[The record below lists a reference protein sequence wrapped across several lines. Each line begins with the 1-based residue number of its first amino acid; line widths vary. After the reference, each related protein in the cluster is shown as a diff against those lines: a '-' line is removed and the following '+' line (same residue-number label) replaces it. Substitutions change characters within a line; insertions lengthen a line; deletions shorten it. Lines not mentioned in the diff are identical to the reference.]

1 MHGADS
7 ELNCASRRPPGPALM
22 NVVCVQT
29 RAANGQRRS
38 FAQPLALL
46 CCLLPARR
54 GEEKAM
60 AAGVYE
66 RKERWKIRGRREEG
80 RGKREEEKRS
90 EREKEER
97 KMSLWVHGR
106 EGGEGQ

>member
-1 MHGADS
+1 
-7 ELNCASRRPPGPALM
+7 
-22 NVVCVQT
+22 
-29 RAANGQRRS
+29 
-38 FAQPLALL
+38 
-46 CCLLPARR
+46 
-54 GEEKAM
+54 M

>member
-1 MHGADS
+1 
-7 ELNCASRRPPGPALM
+7 
-22 NVVCVQT
+22 
-29 RAANGQRRS
+29 
-38 FAQPLALL
+38 
-46 CCLLPARR
+46 
-54 GEEKAM
+54 M

-97 KMSLWVHGR
+97 KILWVHGR